1 MSAIDLSDNEL
12 AKSHARYLVGG
23 NGGVAGKG
31 VEYERVFRFEFPERG
46 GALGRFLRGLP
57 GFNITL
63 FHYRN
68 QGGGAFRHF
77 FMKFEFAD

>member
-23 NGGVAGKG
+23 KANVCD
-31 VEYERVFRFEFPERG
+31 ERVFRFEFPERP
-46 GALGRFLRGLP
+46 GALKKFLNGLKGGEGEGE
-57 GFNITL
+57 GFNISL

-68 QGGGAFRHF
+68 HGGG
-77 FMKFEFAD
+77 EFPFPFP